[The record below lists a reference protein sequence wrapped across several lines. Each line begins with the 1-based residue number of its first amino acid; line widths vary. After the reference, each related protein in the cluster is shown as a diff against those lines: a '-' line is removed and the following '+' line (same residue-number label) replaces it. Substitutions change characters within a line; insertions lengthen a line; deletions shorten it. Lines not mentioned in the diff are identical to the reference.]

1 MSRKKKTGTI
11 VRYRG
16 LSGRR
21 VIGDYV
27 WEAAND
33 YTTMVSDESALA
45 AIRADLRFEIEE
57 QPGADELAAEE
68 IGETA

>member
-1 MSRKKKTGTI
+1 MSRKRKTGTI

-33 YTTMVSDESALA
+33 YTAMVSDDATLA
-45 AIRADLRFEIEE
+45 AVRADLRFVVEE
-57 QPGADELAAEE
+57 PGIDELTDEE
-68 IGETA
+68 ASEVA